1 MTLRGEFPVL
11 ARKFRQLA
19 AAWRAL
25 EVSVVED
32 LPSGERPAASDRLA
46 EVVTDGTAD
55 LQPALRAMDAIS
67 MEIGRPISIEIA
79 DSLHAAALALLRTQR
94 RLDDE
99 FRCHRAAT
107 ELARAVQG
115 RGPRWIGW
123 ARSIRSG
130 VDGCVDSLRSTENTM
145 LRCWR
150 ETAELAMRFGIEEG
164 SEGRR

>member
-11 ARKFRQLA
+11 ARKIRQLA

-32 LPSGERPAASDRLA
+32 RPGGERPAVSDRLA
-46 EVVTDGTAD
+46 EVVTDGTAE
-55 LQPALRAMDAIS
+55 LQPALRAVR
-67 MEIGRPISIEIA
+67 GRPEA
-79 DSLHAAALALLRTQR
+79 DALHTTALALLRTQR

-99 FRCHRAAT
+99 FRCHHAAN

-115 RGPRWIGW
+115 RGPEWLGW

-150 ETAELAMRFGIEEG
+150 ETAELALRFGIEEG
-164 SEGRR
+164 GEGRR